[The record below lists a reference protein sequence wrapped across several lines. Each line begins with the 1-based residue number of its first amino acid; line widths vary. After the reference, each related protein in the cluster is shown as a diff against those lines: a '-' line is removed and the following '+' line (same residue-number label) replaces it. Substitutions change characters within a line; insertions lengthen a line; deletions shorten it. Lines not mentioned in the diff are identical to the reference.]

1 MSVRPGSG
9 GQNGS
14 RREAEVPTASKED
27 LDSVR
32 TVFQIVARQFYQDQH
47 AILIDVLSK
56 HLV

>member
-1 MSVRPGSG
+1 MSVRPGG
-9 GQNGS
+9 GQNG
-14 RREAEVPTASKED
+14 RVQETEVPTATKDD
-27 LDSVR
+27 LDLVR